1 MAAYQ
6 FNLAEL
12 KHCSKT
18 IINTWLSL
26 HNTDSYRCLIDWEIY
41 TYPKDPLEILLNYKL
56 AAYSGELLSQ
66 CAQKVKYNA
75 PYPQEEPFMF
85 VLLNCNK
92 KKLAKKLD
100 YIVNGYFSPA
110 ERTTRFLTRSHQY
123 LMDVLKGKIQTQ
135 VPALINLAEKYLKH
149 DYC

>member
-6 FNLAEL
+6 FNLSEL

-18 IINTWLSL
+18 LINTWLSH
-26 HNTDSYRCLIDWEIY
+26 HNVDSFRFLIDWEIY
-41 TYPKDPLEILLNYKL
+41 TYPKDPLEIYLNYKL

-66 CAQKVKYNA
+66 CAQLVKYNA

-85 VLLNCNK
+85 VLSNCNK

-100 YIVNGYFSPA
+100 YIVDGYFSPG
-110 ERTTRFLTRSHQY
+110 EGMTRFSIRSHQY
-123 LMDVLKGKIQTQ
+123 FIDVLNGKIQTQ
-135 VPALINLAEKYLKH
+135 VPALINLAEKFSKL
-149 DYC
+149 